1 MLKKRYRLKN
11 KKAFDATYNL
21 KQVVSNS
28 LLILYIGKKKT
39 KNELD
44 TKFGFIASKKY
55 HKRAVK
61 RNRIKRLVRE
71 SVRLIL
77 KNNEFCELNNY
88 LSFIFVPKND
98 ALDTNFYDID
108 NAVKD
113 LFLRGLN
120 KF

>member
-28 LLILYIGKKKT
+28 LLILYVGKKKT
-39 KNELD
+39 KDDVD

-61 RNRIKRLVRE
+61 RNLLKRRIRE
-71 SVRLIL
+71 SYR
-77 KNNEFCELNNY
+77 KQKHNLNIDGGLDVLFMYSTKESGGQAGFSN
-88 LSFIFVPKND
+88 FVYKE
-98 ALDTNFYDID
+98 
-108 NAVKD
+108 
-113 LFLRGLN
+113 R
-120 KF
+120 

>member
-28 LLILYIGKKKT
+28 LLILYVGKKKT
-39 KNELD
+39 IDDVD
-44 TKFGFIASKKY
+44 TRFGFIASKKY

-77 KNNEFCELNNY
+77 KNNEFDGLENY
-88 LSFIFVPKND
+88 LSFIFVPKNE
-98 ALDTNFYDID
+98 ALNKKFCDID

-113 LFLRGLN
+113 LFTRSLR